1 VEIFNKVLFRI
12 FKVLICPL
20 NKKERKP
27 KKVKRKQ
34 EEINILLLEISY

>member
-1 VEIFNKVLFRI
+1 MEISNRVLFRI
-12 FKVLICPL
+12 FKALICLL